1 MSDEHKTCQGG
12 NTLEGRYANY
22 FEVGHNAFEFILD
35 FGQLY
40 AAGEKPKIHTRIV
53 MSPVYLKTFLET
65 LGNSLDQ
72 YERGFGAIRKEGPQP
87 ND

>member
-1 MSDEHKTCQGG
+1 MSDEHKTCEYR

-40 AAGEKPKIHTRIV
+40 SDGEEPQLHARIV
-53 MSPVYLKTFLET
+53 TSPAYVKAFLET
-65 LGNSLDQ
+65 LRTSIDQ
-72 YERGFGAIRKEGPQP
+72 FECTYGMISKNAQ
-87 ND
+87 